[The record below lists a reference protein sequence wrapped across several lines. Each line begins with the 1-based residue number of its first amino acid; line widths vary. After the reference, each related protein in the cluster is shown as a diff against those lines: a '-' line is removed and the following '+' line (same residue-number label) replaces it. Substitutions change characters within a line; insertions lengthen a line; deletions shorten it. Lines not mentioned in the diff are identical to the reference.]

1 MLKEMLQ
8 QQYPQLMQKL
18 ISEGASS
25 DVDDLELCELSLA
38 LHRLASRLAPDH
50 PEPVCRVAEAHHLLG
65 QLREAGQHY
74 RRALEL
80 DPPAE
85 LTADEQ
91 ASVMRYA
98 PLLHTT
104 GDECFELMDVV
115 AIHHPNKPMIAY
127 HLFWEDDYNFP
138 DDYEPCDHEQVWVA
152 YDPRSA
158 AVTDVWAFYHS
169 RVITTP
175 EAADAANRRGGNPD
189 VYVQWGTHGSLL
201 AGWEKLADPACAHL
215 TIADDMKR
223 TYEEVSR
230 GGRLPEHPLKR
241 SWPSKFAGT
250 YEDYVDFSRHLD
262 ASDWLRRKGKI
273 GKTAWS
279 NAMLQQYFLT
289 YNFHPKFDWPN

>member
-8 QQYPQLMQKL
+8 QQYPQLMRKL
-18 ISEGASS
+18 ISGDASQ

-38 LHRLASRLAPDH
+38 LHRLASRLAPDQ

-65 QLREAGQHY
+65 QLREAGRHY
-74 RRALEL
+74 RRVLEL
-80 DPPAE
+80 DPPAA
-85 LTADEQ
+85 LTADEL
-91 ASVMRYA
+91 ASVMRFA

-115 AIHHPNKPMIAY
+115 AIHHPDKPLIAY

-169 RVITTP
+169 RVITTT
-175 EAADAANRRGGNPD
+175 EAAEAANRGGGKPD
-189 VYVQWGTHGSLL
+189 VFVQWGTHGSLL
-201 AGWEKLADPACAHL
+201 TGWEKLADPASAQR
-215 TIADDMKR
+215 TIGDDMKR

-230 GGRLPEHPLKR
+230 GGRLPDHPLKR
-241 SWPSKFAGT
+241 PWPSKFAGT
-250 YEDYVDFSRHLD
+250 YEDYVDFGRPLD

-279 NAMLQQYFLT
+279 NAMLQQFFLT
-289 YNFHPKFDWPN
+289 YNFHPKFDWPT